1 MGRLSAAGRP
11 STPAAP
17 GRGRGREMKQGV
29 TGKRE
34 AGRPGRDRHSSF
46 ARAAFP
52 AGRSIA

>member
-11 STPAAP
+11 TAPAAP